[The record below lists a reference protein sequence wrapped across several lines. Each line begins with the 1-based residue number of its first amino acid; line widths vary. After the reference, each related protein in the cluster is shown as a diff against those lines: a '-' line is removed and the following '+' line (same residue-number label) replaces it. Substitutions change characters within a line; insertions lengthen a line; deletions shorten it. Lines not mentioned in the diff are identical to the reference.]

1 MKQSIFCFY
10 FKKLPL
16 IWKFVMLNF
25 IQCFFLPV
33 LSGLPSQTL
42 REYLVCVICSWGGF
56 HSILCKLYIV
66 NAHTENTKCMYL
78 LFWTDLTSLKKSFKL
93 LSFVLF
99 VIALHGGYIVCII
112 CYCKFSFNIIQTLH
126 RSVHTLKICT

>member
-1 MKQSIFCFY
+1 MKVYILFLFSKTAINLKICY
-10 FKKLPL
+10 VKLYP
-16 IWKFVMLNF
+16 V
-25 IQCFFLPV
+25 CFLPV

-99 VIALHGGYIVCII
+99 VIAFHGGYIVCII